1 MVMDFPGHVTFVGRA
16 SELASLDEALAD
28 PRVRAVLISGEA
40 GIGKSRLVAEF
51 ASRVAGDALVLVG
64 YCPELGEGGVPYAP
78 FIAALRSLQR
88 QLGVGELA
96 ALLPKDPA
104 IGRWLP
110 ELAMRTSAEAPLHD
124 PMRLSGEILA
134 LLEQL
139 ALTRRVILVLE
150 DLHWADTSSRELLA
164 FLVGNL
170 AQDGILVV
178 GTYRPAPAEHL
189 QPLIAELRRQ
199 RNVKVVSPR
208 PLTRHEVGRQLAALL
223 DREPAPAVITRVAE
237 RSGGN
242 PLFVEAL
249 SRSPEQLP
257 AGLTDLL
264 LGFLAGLSAP
274 SLSVLRVAAVIGS
287 SVDHELLAEISG
299 LPKAALHD
307 ALREL
312 IDQGLVLATD
322 TGYDFRHALIR
333 QAVYEGLLPAER
345 TSWHARLADLIAA
358 SPGLLSAGD
367 RDAELARHAAAAGD
381 RPSALAAF
389 WRAAAASGSA
399 GAHAR
404 RLRELQRVAELW
416 DAVPDARQLTGA
428 DKLDVVE
435 AIVEACVGS
444 GEVERGIQAAGA
456 ALVLVDRAADPR
468 RAAHLH
474 YCRAQ
479 LRSQTG
485 EGPGEDLKQALRL
498 LPEEPVTLERG
509 EIIARLAVF
518 AVFGGDPGAAAAH
531 ARNAVA
537 IADQLGATALAARA
551 HAYLGLAAAGEP
563 DTAVA
568 HFDRAR
574 AAATASGDFHVL
586 LDVVTWE
593 SAVLLA
599 AGDYE
604 AVIAVV
610 QRGMRIAHD
619 TFRFSEVAPIL
630 LVKWVQ
636 ALTALSRWPQALMLV
651 DEAELDHLPPL
662 SYAALLL
669 CRARIAL
676 GQGDMAAARRAA
688 EHAEGLLGD
697 GQWARSYRLQLLTV
711 QCLIAFGEGD
721 REGAAAVL
729 AQGLAACD
737 SEVTLTAHPH
747 DAWPLVA
754 LSAQVPGAPPELT
767 ALAGSLPA
775 ASPVDAAYQAVHAA
789 HSRPS
794 AARWEAAAGRW
805 RALRQPYEEAQC
817 LLGAA
822 ECNAADGNRDAAQA
836 ALRRG
841 GEIAVRLGADPLGD
855 AVRRLAQRA
864 RLSTDHLPG
873 GGLGQ
878 RDGNG
883 DGGQRPGR
891 FGLTSRELDVLRLVA
906 AGRTNRQ
913 IAVELFISINTA
925 GVHVSRILAKVGAA
939 TRTEAAAFA
948 REHDLVGAAD

>member
-1 MVMDFPGHVTFVGRA
+1 MDFPGHVTFVGRA
-16 SELASLDEALAD
+16 SELASLGDALAD
-28 PRVRAVLISGEA
+28 PRIRAVLVSGEA

-51 ASRVAGDALVLVG
+51 TSRVAGDALVLVG
-64 YCPELGEGGVPYAP
+64 YCPELGEGGVPCAP

-96 ALLPKDPA
+96 ALLPRDPA
-104 IGRWLP
+104 VGRWLP
-110 ELAMRTSAEAPLHD
+110 ELAMRTSAEAPVHD
-124 PMRLSGEILA
+124 PMRLSGELLA

-170 AQDGILVV
+170 AQDGILLV
-178 GTYRPAPAEHL
+178 GTCRPAPAEHL

-199 RNVKVVSPR
+199 RNVRVVSPR

-223 DREPAPAVITRVAE
+223 DREPEPAVITRVAD

-264 LGFLAGLSAP
+264 LGFQAGLSAS

-287 SVDHELLAEISG
+287 SVDHELLAEVSG
-299 LPKAALHD
+299 LPNAALHD
-307 ALREL
+307 VLREL
-312 IDQGLVLATD
+312 TGQGLLLATD

-358 SPGLLSAGD
+358 SPGRLSAGD
-367 RDAELARHAAAAGD
+367 RDAEVARHAAAAGD
-381 RPSALAAF
+381 RPRALAAS
-389 WRAAAASGSA
+389 WQAAAASGSA
-399 GAHAR
+399 GAQAR
-404 RLRELQRVAELW
+404 RRRELERVAELW
-416 DAVPDARQLTGA
+416 DAVPHARELTGA
-428 DKLDVVE
+428 DKLDVLE
-435 AIVEACVGS
+435 AIAEACAAS
-444 GEVERGIQAAGA
+444 GEVERGIEAAGA
-456 ALVLVDRAADPR
+456 ALALVDPAADPR
-468 RAAHLH
+468 RAAHLY

-479 LRSQTG
+479 LRSHTG

-498 LPEEPVTLERG
+498 LPEEPATPERG
-509 EIIARLAVF
+509 EIIARLAVS
-518 AVFGGDPGAAAAH
+518 AVFGGDPGAGAAH
-531 ARNAVA
+531 AREAA
-537 IADQLGATALAARA
+537 KIAEQLGATALAARA
-551 HAYLGLAAAGEP
+551 HAYLGLTAAGEP

-574 AAATASGDFHVL
+574 AAATAGADSQVL

-599 AGDYE
+599 TGDYE
-604 AVIAVV
+604 AVIAAVH
-610 QRGMRIAHD
+610 QGMRIAHD
-619 TFRFSEVAPIL
+619 TFRFSEVAPVL

-636 ALTALSRWPQALMLV
+636 ALTALSRWPQALMLI
-651 DEAELDHLPPL
+651 DEAELDQLPPL

-669 CRARIAL
+669 CRAKIAAAR
-676 GQGDMAAARRAA
+676 GDLVAARRAA
-688 EHAEGLLGD
+688 DHAGELLGD

-711 QCLIAFGEGD
+711 LCLTALGEGD
-721 REGAAAVL
+721 PEGAAVAL
-729 AQGLAACD
+729 AYGLAAVD
-737 SEVTLTAHPH
+737 SDAALTAHPH

-754 LSAQVPGAPPELT
+754 LAAQLPDAPPKLA

-805 RALRQPYEEAQC
+805 HALRQAYEEAQC
-817 LLGAA
+817 LLSAA
-822 ECNAADGNRDAAQA
+822 ACHAADGNRDAAQA
-836 ALRRG
+836 ALRCG
-841 GEIAVRLGADPLGD
+841 GEIAARLGADPLGD

-864 RLSTDHLPG
+864 RLSIEHAPG
-873 GGLGQ
+873 GGFGQ

-891 FGLTSRELDVLRLVA
+891 FGLTARELDVLRLVA
-906 AGRTNRQ
+906 AGMTNRQ

-948 REHDLVGAAD
+948 REHDLVRTGG